1 MSQLLSLAEPVEPVL
16 ATTSGA
22 EVYQRFERQPDVLA
36 LAVVD
41 AAGRPVGI
49 VERNT
54 FFVRMAAEYGRA
66 LYAQR
71 PISLLMNDE
80 PLVVEGHVAL
90 LVFTR
95 EVLAERPSELMQG
108 FIVVEEGKYA
118 GIGSALSLLQATNRA
133 NRDHALEMTR
143 LADTLKA
150 AEAQAQTALQAK
162 SKFLAVMSHEIRTP
176 LNGVLT
182 VAEILA
188 RRLQQ
193 GELKPYVQTILDS
206 GQTLLRLLT
215 DALDFSRADAGHLE
229 LQQEPLCVSTLVRN
243 VSSLWAAPAAEKALD
258 FSIGYEGPQDLWALG
273 DEVRLKQVFNNLIGN
288 ALKFTDRGAVRV
300 RVAAERDDLYVRMR
314 VEVADTG
321 PGVDDERLPHI
332 FHPFV
337 QEDAGRAKGGA
348 GLGLAICRELVE
360 RMDGAISASHT
371 PGGGLTVTFE
381 VTAFHTPCASQPCC
395 GDEAEEAGRPDVSPR
410 RLHVLIA
417 DDNATNR
424 LVAET
429 LCSMFECTSHCVTD
443 GREAVDAMRS
453 GAFDLVLM
461 DIKMPQMDGLEATRH
476 IRALKGPASAA
487 PIVALTANA
496 DPWDAAEYL
505 EAGMDAVVEKPIR
518 PDVLLAAMSAAMET
532 RAAKAGRALR
542 GAA

>member
-16 ATTSGA
+16 ATTTGA
-22 EVYQRFERQPDVLA
+22 TVYQRFEREPDVLA

-49 VERNT
+49 IERNT

-71 PISLLMNDE
+71 PISLLMNTE

-108 FIVVEEGKYA
+108 FIVVDEGRYA
-118 GIGSALSLLQATNRA
+118 GIGSALSLLQATSRA
-133 NRDHALEMTR
+133 NRDHALEMTK

-150 AEAQAQTALQAK
+150 AEAQAQAALNAK

-182 VAEILA
+182 VADILS

-193 GELKPYVQTILDS
+193 EELKPYVQTILDS
-206 GQTLLRLLT
+206 GHTLLRLLT

-229 LQQEPLCVSTLVRN
+229 LEQEPFCLSTLLRDVAG
-243 VSSLWAAPAAEKALD
+243 LWTAPAVEKALE
-258 FSIGYEGPQDLWALG
+258 FEITYEGPDDLWALG

-300 RVAAERDDLYVRMR
+300 RLVAARDDLYVRMR
-314 VEVADTG
+314 ATVADSG

-332 FHPFV
+332 FQPFV
-337 QEDAGRAKGGA
+337 QTDAGRAKGGT

-360 RMDGAISASHT
+360 RMDGAIRASHT
-371 PGGGLTVTFE
+371 PGGGLTVSFDT
-381 VTAFHTPCASQPCC
+381 TAFHVAC
-395 GDEAEEAGRPDVSPR
+395 GQARSGRAEPDPIAADRSPGRP
-410 RLHVLIA
+410 LHVLIA

-424 LVAET
+424 MVAET
-429 LCSMFECTSHCVTD
+429 LCSMFGYTSQSVAD
-443 GREAVDAMRS
+443 GVEAVDAMRL

-461 DIKMPQMDGLEATRH
+461 DIKMPLMDGQEAARR
-476 IRALKGPASAA
+476 IRAMPGPAATA

-505 EAGMDAVVEKPIR
+505 EAGMDAVVEKPIK
-518 PDVLLAAMSAAMET
+518 PAALLAAMTAAFEIRSANAH
-532 RAAKAGRALR
+532 RAVA
-542 GAA
+542 

>member
-1 MSQLLSLAEPVEPVL
+1 
-16 ATTSGA
+16 
-22 EVYQRFERQPDVLA
+22 
-36 LAVVD
+36 
-41 AAGRPVGI
+41 
-49 VERNT
+49 
-54 FFVRMAAEYGRA
+54 MAAEYGRA

-71 PISLLMNDE
+71 PISLLMNAE
-80 PLVVEGHVAL
+80 PLVVEGDVGL
-90 LVFTR
+90 MVFTR

-108 FIVVEEGKYA
+108 FIVVDEGRYA
-118 GIGSALSLLQATNRA
+118 GIGSALSLLQATSRA
-133 NRDHALEMTR
+133 NRDHALEMTK

-150 AEAQAQTALQAK
+150 AEAQAQAALNAK

-188 RRLQQ
+188 RRLRQN
-193 GELKPYVQTILDS
+193 ELKPYVQTIVDS

-229 LQQEPLCVSTLVRN
+229 LQQEPYCVSTLLDDVA
-243 VSSLWAAPAAEKALD
+243 SLWAAPAAEKALD
-258 FSIGYEGPQDLWALG
+258 FSVGYEGPEDLWALG

-300 RVAAERDDLYVRMR
+300 RVTAEHDDIYVRMSA
-314 VEVADTG
+314 EVADSG
-321 PGVDDERLPHI
+321 PGVDDEGLPHI

-337 QEDAGRAKGGA
+337 QEDAGRAKGGT

-360 RMDGAISASHT
+360 RMDGAIRASHT
-371 PGGGLTVTFE
+371 PGGGLTVSFE
-381 VTAFHTPCASQPCC
+381 TTSFHVPCADQAARPEAPAETEEPEATPSQP
-395 GDEAEEAGRPDVSPR
+395 
-410 RLHVLIA
+410 LHVLIA

-424 LVAET
+424 MVAET
-429 LCSMFECTSHCVTD
+429 LCAMFGYTSQSVAD
-443 GREAVDAMRS
+443 GVEAVDAMRS
-453 GAFDLVLM
+453 GAFDLILM
-461 DIKMPQMDGLEATRH
+461 DIKMPLMDGQEAARR
-476 IRALKGPASAA
+476 IRAMQGPASTA

-505 EAGMDAVVEKPIR
+505 EAGMDAVVEKPIK
-518 PDVLLAAMSAAMET
+518 PAALLAAMNAALEA
-532 RAAKAGRALR
+532 RAAKAGQAIS